1 MTDSAHCFEQHRARL
16 FGVAYR
22 MLGSRAD
29 AEDVVQDAWL
39 RWQGADHA
47 AIASAEAW
55 LVTVATRLSLDRLR
69 SAKRERE
76 AYVGPWLP
84 EPILTDALDSPEL
97 RLEFASEVSM
107 ALMTVLECLAPD
119 KRAAFLLREV
129 FDYDYPDIAG
139 ILSRSEAAVR
149 QLVHRARE
157 DVRAGRPRF
166 AVTVQAREQLLE
178 KFMTAATTGNREAV
192 MALLTEDVEYL
203 SDGGGKVV
211 AALTTLRGPE
221 RIARLYHVMVR
232 GYPGLTYRLVR
243 VNGEVGAVVFHRG
256 EVFSLH
262 CFRWEGDRIAG
273 MYVMRNP
280 DKLARTGLA
289 ALAPP

>member
-1 MTDSAHCFEQHRARL
+1 MTDPARRFEQHRARL

-47 AIASAEAW
+47 AIDSAEAW

-76 AYVGPWLP
+76 TYVGPWLP

-97 RLEFASEVSM
+97 RLELASEVSM
-107 ALMTVLECLAPD
+107 ALLTVLECLAPD

-129 FDYDYPDIAG
+129 FDYDYPDIAS
-139 ILSRSEAAVR
+139 ILGRSEAAVR

-157 DVRAGRPRF
+157 EVRAGRPRF
-166 AVTVQAREQLLE
+166 AVGGRAREQLLE
-178 KFMTAATTGNREAV
+178 RFMTAATTGDREAV
-192 MALLTEDVEYL
+192 MALLTDDVEYL

-211 AALTTLRGPE
+211 AALTALRGPE

-232 GYPGLTYRLVR
+232 GYPGLTYRLIR
-243 VNGEVGAVVFHRG
+243 VNGEVGAVVFHHG
-256 EVFSLH
+256 EVFSVH
-262 CFRWEGDRIAG
+262 CFRWEADRIAG

-280 DKLARTGLA
+280 DKLARSGLA
-289 ALAPP
+289 AVAPP